1 MKEKETADLEGRS
14 FDPENVSPDWQS
26 HLQDIM
32 PEEGEFGVE
41 NDPWIWV
48 FESQR
53 DALMSKSDGKF
64 LGKDYKVTNIPTY
77 DTVFSNLGQP
87 LSAHQQLAREVLER
101 FSPIEINEL
110 EHIHSLAVYGEGDQ
124 AFENPTIQNARY
136 KVGQRIRNVLGT
148 IGRDWEHIKP
158 FLNEGRKNSWNAPLP
173 HLRFKRVEGEGD
185 REYFDR
191 MDRKISTRDP
201 SKPEAE
207 ARTWQFST
215 EKEVNEDRV
224 RFASMTSKQFLDLA
238 AEYTEDE
245 WGHNQRWG
253 SVNPDDY
260 DKDTITFFK
269 DRIREGKEMPWLLL
283 DYDPIRNTVTSH
295 EGRHRARAMYELM
308 NGIDWDDEKKEWIK
322 VEPMEGLDLVPVT
335 IHLKPSDTR
344 YGIEKAGKDYDASS
358 PYGTGS
364 TEYLE
369 KNSLE
374 GYENYFEDF
383 MGNDFNW
390 TQENKFVDEEKAR
403 ERLERYMNNLQREA
417 NAEHMP
423 FSNPRRA
430 KGGAFLS
437 KWINQNYFPSGS
449 FVQVA
454 LTPDQDGDVRFTHGS
469 EEGLTDEDLNTLDNS
484 IWNHRNKVLWERA
497 NEKFNTFLENFP
509 KAKEE
514 LDKHEQ
520 EIREWNEKRHE
531 DIRTGRTPFLH
542 RGTSF
547 DDAQQIFRQKDWGVD
562 STGTEDYPDT
572 ISTKDRIIDVIDNLH
587 LLDAD
592 GNFKDDHNTW
602 GVDSTDIAEALGI
615 TEVSEKGDQERNRI
629 RHEINRLLEQGL
641 IKRSD
646 RNEWRFELTDEGT
659 ERNHLYNYDKEF
671 DKQHYKEGVRIYNPP
686 LKRGRGSKATYPF
699 ISFSTS
705 ESIPLKA
712 DGSFNGGI
720 SLKFSSEVLRDNGY
734 KQRNLIR
741 MKDDP
746 QRKAE
751 YDKKFQQW
759 LKRRDADSYEDALRD
774 EPPSRWNVP
783 DTDDRK
789 GRVKNFDLRPV
800 EYSFYPQKQQGKQD
814 PDDRKEYVEHFN
826 SPYKASMSDEME
838 VRLPQNFLF
847 KNALEGITLDLSL
860 QHNFWNIVDGLKL
873 NFTDP
878 MISEEF
884 NELQN
889 DWNARDDPEKI
900 FNVLSNTMIHDTE
913 KNEYKNMLLLIKE
926 KLTEEWNLSGLFSDK
941 DDHEYTEDK
950 TIPISFNFRQIL
962 GDNQLYQD
970 DGTSNIKTYEQLDKE
985 FGLTQKDIRFN
996 MDHKRRRR

>member
-77 DTVFSNLGQP
+77 ATVFSNLGQP

-110 EHIHSLAVYGEGDQ
+110 EYIYSLAVYAEG
-124 AFENPTIQNARY
+124 AETFENPTIQDARY
-136 KVGQRIRNVLGT
+136 KVGQRVRQVLGT

-173 HLRFKRVEGEGD
+173 HLKYTQVKGED
-185 REYFDR
+185 ERKYYER
-191 MDRKISTRDP
+191 MD
-201 SKPEAE
+201 KP
-207 ARTWQFST
+207 TSFST
-215 EKEVNEDRV
+215 EADSWQYSTEKDVDQDRA

-238 AEYTEDE
+238 ARYTEDE

-253 SVNPDDY
+253 NVTSADY

-269 DRIREGKEMPWLLL
+269 DRIREGKQMPWLSL
-283 DYDPIRNTVTSH
+283 DYDPIHNIVTDH
-295 EGRHRARAMYELM
+295 EGRHRARAMYELI

-322 VEPMEGLDLVPVT
+322 VEPMEGLDLVPVI
-335 IHLKPSDTR
+335 IHLNPSETR
-344 YGIEKAGKDYDASS
+344 YGIEKAGKDYHARI
-358 PYGTGS
+358 PYGTGA

-390 TQENKFVDEEKAR
+390 IQQGLQVDEEKAR

-423 FSNPRRA
+423 FSNSRRA

-437 KWINQNYFPSGS
+437 KWINENYFPSCS
-449 FVQVA
+449 FVEVA

-514 LDKHEQ
+514 LEKHER
-520 EIREWNEKRHE
+520 EIRNWNYKRDE
-531 DIRTGRTPFLH
+531 DIRLGRTPFLY
-542 RGTSF
+542 RGTTF
-547 DDAQQIFRQKDWGVD
+547 DDSQQIFRQRDWGKV
-562 STGTEDYPDT
+562 DYPDT
-572 ISTKDRIIDVIDNLH
+572 LSTKDRILDVIDNLH
-587 LLDAD
+587 LTDAD
-592 GNFKDDHNTW
+592 GNFKDDSDTW
-602 GVDSTDIAEALGI
+602 GVDWVDIAEALG
-615 TEVSEKGDQERNRI
+615 VKGDQENNRI

-641 IKRSD
+641 IKRRD
-646 RNEWRFELTDEGT
+646 RNEWKFELTDEGM
-659 ERNHLYNYDKEF
+659 ERYNMDEYKKEF
-671 DKQHYKEGVRIYNPP
+671 DKQHYQKGVRIYNPP

-720 SLKFSSEVLRDNGY
+720 SLKFSSKVLRDNGY
-734 KQRNLIR
+734 NQRNLIIK
-741 MKDDP
+741 KDDP
-746 QRKAE
+746 QRKAQ
-751 YDKKFQQW
+751 YDKEFKQW
-759 LKRRDADSYEDALRD
+759 LDSDMKG
-774 EPPSRWNVP
+774 EPPNRWGVI
-783 DTDDRK
+783 DEDDRK
-789 GRVKNFDLRPV
+789 GRVKNFEVKPV

-814 PDDRKEYVEHFN
+814 PDDRKEYVEHFD
-826 SPYKASMSDEME
+826 SSYKASMSDEME
-838 VRLPQNFLF
+838 VRFPQNFLF

-860 QHNFWNIVDGLKL
+860 QHNFWEIVDGLKL
-873 NFTDP
+873 NFKDP
-878 MISEEF
+878 LISEEF

-889 DWNARDDPEKI
+889 NWNARDDPLKI
-900 FNVLSNTMIHDTE
+900 FFVLSNTMIYDD
-913 KNEYKNMLLLIKE
+913 KKDEYKNMLLVIKE
-926 KLTEEWNLSGLFSDK
+926 KLTEGWNLNGLFDEK
-941 DDHEYTEDK
+941 EDHEYTEDK

-962 GDNQLYQD
+962 GDNELYQD
-970 DGTSNIKTYEQLDKE
+970 DGTSNINTYEQLDKK